1 MIEEPTNCIS
11 PNDSALR
18 WHYSNEC
25 ETVYCSVKEAVEMYI
40 EECSDND
47 ESPSEVIEIHAFKHK
62 NIYVTW
68 LALDAIDNLIM
79 RLDEEYGHPE
89 ESTEATQDMKDA
101 ALAFVETVSAKYHVW
116 QVEAI
121 GSIQIKIIDYWSAS

>member
-1 MIEEPTNCIS
+1 MIEMIEEPTNCIS

-47 ESPSEVIEIHAFKHK
+47 ESPSEVIEIHA
-62 NIYVTW
+62 I
-68 LALDAIDNLIM
+68 
-79 RLDEEYGHPE
+79 
-89 ESTEATQDMKDA
+89 QD
-101 ALAFVETVSAKYHVW
+101 LV
-116 QVEAI
+116 
-121 GSIQIKIIDYWSAS
+121 